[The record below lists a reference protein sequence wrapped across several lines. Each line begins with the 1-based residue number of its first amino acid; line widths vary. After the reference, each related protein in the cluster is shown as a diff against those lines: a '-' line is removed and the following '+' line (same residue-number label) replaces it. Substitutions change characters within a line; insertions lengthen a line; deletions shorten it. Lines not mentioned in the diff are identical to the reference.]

1 MMHRIKKT
9 SSFMLAAASALSLA
23 ACATDGAPPTPLAV
37 AVVPPQA
44 PPPPPIALSSRVVQQ
59 AAHFR
64 TYLRKAATVSAA
76 FKNGAEVEQSL
87 ALASGYESKQMAEG
101 VVAYAAI
108 IALQDPQF
116 VASVRTFAVDPRSR
130 RSIAEHLLAD
140 ASYVAALPNADGA
153 AGLVVAT
160 LNDEGVRVRTVGER
174 VKQAAYDVQHQK
186 WSKDPVPNP
195 AVRLAQAKTISATP
209 MSSEPGDIEE
219 LGRAIPGAESR
230 VSTVSAVPGGPI
242 AGPFTPLVARGLAL
256 AALAALGEAGEDN
269 AANVQAML
277 TEQTSGSC
285 LNMSKLNLYQCLAVA
300 KPYYEDVFCLGQH
313 VLIDTGQCIAKGA
326 GPVAAPLASRP
337 VSLAV
342 GAQMAAPVG
351 GAASIGLKQ

>member
-1 MMHRIKKT
+1 MMNRSLKPLLVL
-9 SSFMLAAASALSLA
+9 LAAASASTLA
-23 ACATDGAPPTPLAV
+23 GCATEAPQPVAV
-37 AVVPPQA
+37 AVAPPQA
-44 PPPPPIALSSRVVQQ
+44 PPPPIALSSRVVEQ

-64 TYLRKAATVSAA
+64 TYLRKAATVSPA

-116 VASVRTFAVDPRSR
+116 VASVRAYAVDPGGR
-130 RSIAEHLLAD
+130 RGIAQRLLAD
-140 ASYVAALPNADGA
+140 ASYVAALPHADSA

-186 WSKDPVPNP
+186 WSKEAVPNP
-195 AVRLAQAKTISATP
+195 AVRLAQAKTISASP
-209 MSSEPGDIEE
+209 MSSLPGDIEE
-219 LGRAIPGAESR
+219 LGRAIPGDEGR
-230 VSTVSAVPGGPI
+230 VSPVSAVAGGPI
-242 AGPFTPLVARGLAL
+242 PGPFTPLVARGLAL
-256 AALAALGEAGEDN
+256 AALAALGEAGDDN

-326 GPVAAPLASRP
+326 GPVAVSLASRP
-337 VSLAV
+337 VSLAS

>member
-1 MMHRIKKT
+1 MMNRFRKT
-9 SSFMLAAASALSLA
+9 LPVMLAAVSALSLA
-23 ACATDGAPPTPLAV
+23 ACATDAPPPIVAV
-37 AVVPPQA
+37 AVAPPQP
-44 PPPPPIALSSRVVQQ
+44 PPPPPIALSSRVVEQ

-64 TYLRKAATVSAA
+64 TYLRKAATVPPS
-76 FKNGAEVEQSL
+76 FKSGAEVEQSL

-116 VASVRTFAVDPRSR
+116 VASVRTFAADPRSR
-130 RSIAEHLLAD
+130 RSIADRLLAD
-140 ASYVAALPNADGA
+140 ASYVAALPNADSA
-153 AGLVVAT
+153 AGLVAAT

-174 VKQAAYDVQHQK
+174 VKQAAYDVQRQK
-186 WSKDPVPNP
+186 WSKEAVPNP
-195 AVRLAQAKTISATP
+195 AVRLAQTKTISSSP
-209 MSSEPGDIEE
+209 MSSAPADVEEIGHAVPGVE
-219 LGRAIPGAESR
+219 GQ
-230 VSTVSAVPGGPI
+230 VSPVSAIPGGPI

-269 AANVQAML
+269 GANVQAML

-326 GPVAAPLASRP
+326 GPVAPSLASRP
-337 VSLAV
+337 VSLAT
-342 GAQMAAPVG
+342 GAQVQAPVG